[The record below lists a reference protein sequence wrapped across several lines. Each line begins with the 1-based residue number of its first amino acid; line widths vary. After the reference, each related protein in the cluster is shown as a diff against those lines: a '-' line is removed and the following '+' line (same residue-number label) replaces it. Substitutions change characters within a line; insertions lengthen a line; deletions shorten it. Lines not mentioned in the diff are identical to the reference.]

1 MTLEQN
7 GSPEEHDE
15 DPVLGPLPPHDDGI
29 ERNLFGKWTIRLRN
43 LGGILATI
51 TLCVTAIF
59 NCYTTH
65 ISVAAGHGF
74 PSNTQLFIM
83 NVGPIIVS
91 WTFMN
96 VNKTI
101 STIMRFKSEVDK
113 LREKLAGVVAPK
125 KDESNTNG

>member
-74 PSNTQLFIM
+74 PSITQR
-83 NVGPIIVS
+83 IIVDLH
-91 WTFMN
+91 
-96 VNKTI
+96 
-101 STIMRFKSEVDK
+101 E
-113 LREKLAGVVAPK
+113 REQNDFHNYAL
-125 KDESNTNG
+125 